1 MNKYLFAAAAMAGA
15 SVLSFGLSS
24 AYYSGQMEK
33 ESYRARTELE
43 RVMQES
49 QSRRSIADV
58 RSVSVSLVCVIADT
72 DKDGTP
78 ELHFFTPDGKR
89 VFSDDVSLE
98 PFKRLPYSG
107 ESF

>member
-1 MNKYLFAAAAMAGA
+1 MNKYLSSVAAMAGA

-24 AYYSGQMEK
+24 AYYSGRIEK
-33 ESYRARTELE
+33 ESYRARAELE

-49 QSRRSIADV
+49 QSRRSIAEV
-58 RSVSVSLVCVIADT
+58 RSVTVSLVCIIADT
-72 DKDGTP
+72 DKDGMP
-78 ELHFFTPDGKR
+78 EAHFFTPDGKR
-89 VFSDDVSLE
+89 VFSDGARLE